1 MSDTWTSLYAPT
13 SDAAALIEQLRSVL
27 AGVSFTPY
35 DPFPGG
41 TGTPPGFTHVVKLFV
56 APSQDG
62 WVRVLGELDDVRL
75 AGLCADLS
83 TALDFPL
90 VCAWLTVESGGF
102 ALYRGGQRY
111 DDPGAFEPYRHPDH
125 SPDHLREALEG
136 KRLAGPLDTS
146 ASTLPPE
153 LQQLAQDQGV
163 DARKAGKL
171 VDRLGGNLFGRLAG
185 EASGGGSDQQQAR
198 AIFAGGG
205 RDIWNSLAGQRVR
218 AIAETLALPANWRL
232 PDLDTVRDAY
242 QVHRMRQR
250 YPRMAAMAG
259 DREALAAV
267 PGVADYVPVYMG
279 KA

>member
-13 SDAAALIEQLRSVL
+13 SDAAAVIEHLRAVL
-27 AGVSFTPY
+27 AGAGFTSY

-41 TGTPPGFTHVVKLFV
+41 TGTPPGLSHVVKLFV
-56 APSQDG
+56 APAQEG
-62 WVRVLGELDDVRL
+62 WVRILGELDDARL
-75 AGLCADLS
+75 ASLCTDLS
-83 TALDFPL
+83 AALDVPL
-90 VCAWLTVESGGF
+90 LCAWLSADSGGF

-111 DDPGAFEPYRHPDH
+111 EDPGAFEPHRHPDH
-125 SPDHLREALEG
+125 PVDHLRDALAG

-146 ASTLPPE
+146 SSTLPPE
-153 LQQLAQDQGV
+153 LQQLAQEQGV

-185 EASGGGSDQQQAR
+185 ESSGGGADQEQAR

-205 RDIWNSLAGQRVR
+205 RDIWNSLSGQRVR
-218 AIAETLALPANWRL
+218 AIAETLALPANWRV
-232 PDLDTVRDAY
+232 PDLDAVRDAY

-259 DREALAAV
+259 DREALDAV
-267 PGVADYVPVYMG
+267 PGVADYVAVYMG
-279 KA
+279 KV